1 MSIRMDLSAVVLSF
15 NSIAYIERCVRDLF
29 DSYDKCNYQG
39 EVIVIEN
46 GSSDGSVD
54 ILKNLQIEF
63 EGKLQVIYSDENL
76 GTTRSRNL
84 GFKAS
89 KGEIIIVLDSDA
101 YMNSEALEGLKL
113 WLENK
118 NDYGLIAPK
127 LTFPDGRYQLSI
139 DTFPTITRKVKRFF
153 LLKQIENSQK
163 IDFESNYDIDYAIS
177 ACWMFRRS
185 LYESIGGLDEN
196 IFYAPED
203 VDFCLRVWK
212 SGKKIAYLPTYS
224 IIHDAQEVSRG
235 FKINKF
241 VLLHIKGLI
250 YYFIKH
256 RYFFSLTS
264 LYSKLHKNEH
274 MQKIN

>member
-1 MSIRMDLSAVVLSF
+1 MDLSAVVLSF
-15 NSIAYIERCVRDLF
+15 NSKAYIEKCVRDLF
-29 DSYDKCNYQG
+29 DSYEKCNYQG
-39 EVIVIEN
+39 EVIVVEN
-46 GSSDGSVD
+46 GSVDGSAN
-54 ILKNLQIEF
+54 ILRSLQIEF
-63 EGKLQVIYSDENL
+63 KDKLNVIYLDENF

-84 GFKAS
+84 AFKAS
-89 KGEIIIVLDSDA
+89 SGKMLLVLDSDA
-101 YMNSEALEGLKL
+101 YMNATALRGLKT
-113 WLENK
+113 WLENN
-118 NDYGLIAPK
+118 NDYGLIAPQ

-139 DTFPTITRKVKRFF
+139 DTFPTITRKIKRFF
-153 LLKQIENSQK
+153 LLKQIENSQI
-163 IDFESNYDIDYAIS
+163 IDFKSEYDIDYAIS
-177 ACWMFRRS
+177 ACWMFHRS
-185 LYESIGGLDEN
+185 LYDSIGGLDEN

-212 SGKKIAYLPTYS
+212 SGQKIAYLPSYS

-256 RYFFSLTS
+256 RYFFSLSS

-274 MQKIN
+274 MKKIDQ